1 MKKSLLALA
10 ALSAF
15 ATAAQAQ
22 SSVSVYGVLDVNYQS
37 IDNSTENSTIQGA
50 GGLTTSRLG
59 FRGTEDLGG
68 GTKAEFQLEAKL
80 TPGTGVLGATNAK
93 TFNRESWVGLSDN
106 KLGSVR
112 VGLMDLTDVANI
124 DANTSQAGNLGLI
137 TGLNGND
144 ISQAIRY
151 TTPTFG
157 GFSAQVGYANP
168 GASATN
174 AEGTIAAATSSVVNS
189 YYAQYVAGPASLYAG
204 MESKKISTTY
214 NQEQT
219 VLGAKYNF
227 GFATVGLTHSTAD
240 GSTESTK
247 STDEVKST
255 RLSVSAPVAALGK
268 GITAHVVYFK
278 DTTGDGSSALGT
290 NSAETAPVALNEN
303 DGYTLAL
310 TKAFSPR
317 TTAYVFY
324 KDQDY
329 KLTSVA
335 DTKTLGVGIRHSF

>member
-37 IDNSTENSTIQGA
+37 IDNSTESSTIQSA

-80 TPGTGVLGATNAK
+80 TPGTGALGATDK
-93 TFNRESWVGLSDN
+93 FFNREGWVGLSDA

-112 VGLMDLTDVANI
+112 VGLMDLTDVVNI

-137 TGLNGND
+137 TGMNGND
-144 ISQAIRY
+144 IRQGIRY
-151 TTPTFG
+151 TTPTFA
-157 GFSAQVGYANP
+157 GFSAQAGYANP
-168 GASATN
+168 GATAAN
-174 AEGTIAAATSSVVNS
+174 KEGTVAAVTSAVVNS

-204 MESKKISTTY
+204 MESKKISNSYT
-214 NQEQT
+214 QDQT

-227 GFATVGLTHSTAD
+227 GFATVGLTYSTAD
-240 GSTESTK
+240 GSTQSTQ

-255 RLSVSAPVAALGK
+255 RVSLSAPVAALGK
-268 GITAHVVYFK
+268 GVSAHVVYFK
-278 DTTGDGSSALGT
+278 DTTGDGSAALST
-290 NSAETAPVALNEN
+290 NSSEAALADVNEN

-317 TTAYVFY
+317 TTAYVYF

>member
-1 MKKSLLALA
+1 MKKLLI
-10 ALSAF
+10 
-15 ATAAQAQ
+15 ATAALAMVAGTVQAQ
-22 SSVSVYGVLDVNYQS
+22 SSVSVYGVLDVNMQS
-37 IDNSTENSTIQGA
+37 IDNSTEQSSVQGA

-80 TPGTGVLGATNAK
+80 TPGTGVLGATDAK
-93 TFNRESWVGLSDN
+93 TFNRESWVGLTDA

-112 VGLMDLTDVANI
+112 VGLMDLTDVVNI
-124 DANTSQAGNLGLI
+124 DANTSQMGNQALI
-137 TGLNGND
+137 TGMNGND
-144 ISQAIRY
+144 IRQAIRY

-157 GFSAQVGYANP
+157 GLSAQIGYANP

-174 AEGTIAAATSSVVNS
+174 LEGTVAAATSSRVNS

-204 MESKKISTTY
+204 MESKKISNTY
-214 NQEQT
+214 EQEQT

-227 GFATVGLTHSTAD
+227 GVATVGITYSSAD
-240 GSTESTK
+240 GSTEATK
-247 STDEVKST
+247 TADEVKST
-255 RLSVSAPVAALGK
+255 RVSLSAPVAALGK
-268 GITAHVVYFK
+268 GVSAHVVYFK

-324 KDQDY
+324 KDLDY